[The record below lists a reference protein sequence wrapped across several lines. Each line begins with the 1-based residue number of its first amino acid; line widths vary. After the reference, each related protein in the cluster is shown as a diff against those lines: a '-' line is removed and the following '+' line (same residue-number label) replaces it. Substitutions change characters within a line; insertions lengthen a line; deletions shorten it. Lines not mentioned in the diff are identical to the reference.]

1 MKMKEKAMSRTY
13 FDFQARRWYAVFK
26 PDPKGDWDGKNPLAY
41 REYVD
46 GEPQPE
52 PISQLDNERFSA
64 RRLKVDGTLDEA

>member
-13 FDFQARRWYAVFK
+13 FDFQARRWYSVFK

-46 GEPQPE
+46 GEQQPE
-52 PISQLDNERFSA
+52 AIKKFDNERFA
-64 RRLKVDGTLDEA
+64 TRRLTVDGTPDEA